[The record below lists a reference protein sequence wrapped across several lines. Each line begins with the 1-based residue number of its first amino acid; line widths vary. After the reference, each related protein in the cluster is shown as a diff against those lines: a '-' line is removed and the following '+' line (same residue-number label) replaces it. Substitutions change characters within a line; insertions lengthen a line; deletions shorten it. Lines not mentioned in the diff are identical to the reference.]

1 MRRLLF
7 MLFGPLAVALAALGL
22 SAGPAF
28 AGQANPHF
36 THGPDYTATTT
47 ALTATGQAAGL
58 DSLPTAAF
66 LTASTVNVYYHCL
79 NHGNNFAPGHPATF
93 TGVTGPTEDITPHNG
108 TIKFDVSLPA
118 PVPTAASACPNKNWK
133 VVVDE
138 VDYLGVVL
146 HIQQNGLDI
155 LTDGPHDFSTCATFA
170 TRGPGSCA
178 FTG

>member
-7 MLFGPLAVALAALGL
+7 MLFGPLAVALAVIGL
-22 SAGPAF
+22 SAGPAL
-28 AGQANPHF
+28 ASSPHF

-58 DSLPTAAF
+58 ANAPTAAF
-66 LTASTVNVYYHCL
+66 LTADTVNVYFHCV
-79 NHGNNFAPGHPATF
+79 NHGNNFAPGHPASQSPAI
-93 TGVTGPTEDITPHNG
+93 GPTENITPHNG

-118 PVPTAASACPNKNWK
+118 PVPSAASACPNKNWK

-146 HIQQNGLDI
+146 HIQQNGTDI
-155 LTDGPHDFSTCATFA
+155 LTDGPHDFSTCAAFEP
-170 TRGPGSCA
+170 PGGQCA